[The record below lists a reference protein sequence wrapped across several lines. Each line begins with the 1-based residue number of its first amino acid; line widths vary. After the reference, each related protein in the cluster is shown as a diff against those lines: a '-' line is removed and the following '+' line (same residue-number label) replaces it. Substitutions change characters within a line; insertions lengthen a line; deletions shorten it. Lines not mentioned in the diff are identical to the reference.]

1 MPVPGSPALILL
13 PVRVFVLTPKPR
25 PPTRTPTLFF
35 PTFMCTPLAI
45 RIRLRKRTVPS
56 FLPPPR
62 CLSVAGVHVQLVP
75 NLLTCALEVVDCVLQ
90 AYPLLM
96 GDRFESQR
104 HHFIPLDPHGR
115 IVPVRARFSY
125 ANEVVNAII
134 ASPCI
139 GPRVPGRRSGGRS
152 RPVGCRS

>member
-62 CLSVAGVHVQLVP
+62 CLIVAGDFVQFMPHLCSERSYSSAVP
-75 NLLTCALEVVDCVLQ
+75 E
-90 AYPLLM
+90 PW
-96 GDRFESQR
+96 
-104 HHFIPLDPHGR
+104 PW
-115 IVPVRARFSY
+115 VPRAQ
-125 ANEVVNAII
+125 VNAED
-134 ASPCI
+134 AEVSVWADDD
-139 GPRVPGRRSGGRS
+139 GFHLVVEAMQGDEAVVRLVDFEDAEFAVFGVVEPGCDYFAGFWL
-152 RPVGCRS
+152 